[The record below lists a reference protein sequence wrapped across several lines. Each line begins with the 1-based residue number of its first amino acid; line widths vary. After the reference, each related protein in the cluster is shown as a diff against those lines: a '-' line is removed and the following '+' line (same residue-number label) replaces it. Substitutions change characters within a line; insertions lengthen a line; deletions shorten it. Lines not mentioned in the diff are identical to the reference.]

1 MYWHIPSLFFFIVKK
16 GTKLKTDCLPKNIYA
31 SHYSNE
37 TNFIFTWKNVLHI
50 YIHNCTLFHNGP
62 IPLHQINVQYLI
74 IILHLF
80 SLHVTLGKFHSL
92 SLQIFFCPNSPLPS
106 GTLMTPMLAFLVYI
120 LERMFTKR
128 KIFLI
133 LGCSDN
139 FIDTYLSLL
148 ILFLFYWHILLS
160 PFSEFLFWLY
170 FFCSKISIW
179 F

>member
-80 SLHVTLGKFHSL
+80 SLHVTLYLYLFMSL
-92 SLQIFFCPNSPLPS
+92 TQFGEVS
-106 GTLMTPMLAFLVYI
+106 
-120 LERMFTKR
+120 FTISSN
-128 KIFLI
+128 IFLPKFSFSFWD
-133 LGCSDN
+133 SD
-139 FIDTYLSLL
+139 DTNVS
-148 ILFLFYWHILLS
+148 FFG
-160 PFSEFLFWLY
+160 LY
-170 FFCSKISIW
+170 PWKNVH
-179 F
+179 